1 MKMKAKFILLFLL
14 LFFQINLLNA
24 RTFKIERWKTAKG
37 AQVVFYQAMEV
48 PMLNINIAFAAGSA
62 YDGPYFGLSALTTEL
77 LDQGAGNY
85 DATQLAEKIA
95 DTGAQYNAETT
106 RDMVVLQFKTLTKED
121 ALTPAIDALAAIIN
135 KPLFRQ
141 EAFNREKS
149 QQLIAIAQRQESPN
163 EVANIAFFNKLYGNH
178 PYAHPILG
186 TEQTVKAINLNQVRD
201 FYKRYFTS
209 QNATI
214 VLVGA
219 IDSAQAHKLAEQLTA
234 GLRQGSPAPIIPKA
248 APLPAE
254 EKVTI
259 NYPSSQTI
267 LRLGQ
272 TGIDHANPNYFPLM
286 VGNYILGGGVLVSR
300 LANEVREK
308 RGLTYGVVSQF
319 IPMPGIGPFI
329 INLSTVNQQAD
340 TALNITKETL
350 INFLTKGPTEEELA
364 AAKQYM
370 TGSFPLSL
378 ASNSNIAGVLLR
390 ITFYKLP
397 DDYLDTYITHINSV
411 TTKDIKQAFDETL
424 QPNRMLLVSVGKV

>member
-1 MKMKAKFILLFLL
+1 MKAKFILSFLL
-14 LFFQINLLNA
+14 IFFQINLLNA
-24 RTFKIERWKTAKG
+24 QSFKIERWKTANG

-48 PMLNINIAFAAGSA
+48 PILNINIAFAAGSA
-62 YDGPYFGLSALTTEL
+62 YDGANFGLSALTTEL

-121 ALTPAIDALAAIIN
+121 ALTPAIDALTTIIN
-135 KPLFRQ
+135 KPLFKQ
-141 EAFNREKS
+141 EAFNREKN
-149 QQLIAIAQRQESPN
+149 QQLIAIAQRQESPD

-214 VLVGA
+214 ILVGA
-219 IDSAQAHKLAEQLTA
+219 IDTAQAHKLAEHLTS
-234 GLRQGSPAPIIPKA
+234 GLRQGSPAPETPKA
-248 APLPAE
+248 VPLSAE

-272 TGIDHANPNYFPLM
+272 TGINHANPSYFPLM

-319 IPMPGIGPFI
+319 IPMPGIGPFL

-340 TALNITKETL
+340 TALKITKETL
-350 INFLTKGPTEEELA
+350 INFLTNGPTEEELA

-378 ASNSNIAGVLLR
+378 ASNSNIAGMLLR
-390 ITFYKLP
+390 IAFYKLP
-397 DDYLDTYITHINSV
+397 DDYLDTYITHINAVS
-411 TTKDIKQAFDETL
+411 TDDIKKAFDETL
-424 QPNRMLLVSVGKV
+424 QPNKMLLVSVGKI